1 MITLHEV
8 KGIIQK
14 MAALS
19 SYIIQLNQMLPE
31 VVRLSEQLRDLNE
44 DLALDQDHM
53 TAKIRSVEVLGELL
67 RKHVYQSS
75 NNPGIEELSRRPG

>member
-14 MAALS
+14 TAALS
-19 SYIIQLNQMLPE
+19 SYIIQLNQLLPE
-31 VVRLSEQLRDLNE
+31 VVQLTEKLRHLSEDLT
-44 DLALDQDHM
+44 LDQDHM

-67 RKHVYQSS
+67 RKHVYQTAE
-75 NNPGIEELSRRPG
+75 NPGIKQLSRDPG